1 MITAWLPSVFAG
13 AAAFGAW
20 AGAVHNRKASQ
31 YAAQVTAQEQHFET
45 QSKTLLEWNAQ
56 LITERENLA
65 ERLDEIQYQLVNSH
79 TTNLR
84 DDLTELLTDVRSLR
98 SDVARVSD
106 RLTEVELKVS

>member
-79 TTNLR
+79 KTNLR

>member
-1 MITAWLPSVFAG
+1 VITAWLPSVFAG

-65 ERLDEIQYQLVNSH
+65 ERLDEIQYQLVNSYK
-79 TTNLR
+79 TNLR

-106 RLTEVELKVS
+106 RLTVVELKVS

>member
-1 MITAWLPSVFAG
+1 MIVAWLPSIFAA

-20 AGAVHNRKASQ
+20 AGARHNRAASE
-31 YAAQVTAQEQHFET
+31 YSTQVTAQEQHFET

-79 TTNLR
+79 KTNLR
-84 DDLTELLTDVRSLR
+84 DDLSEVLCDVRSLR
-98 SDVARVSD
+98 SDVSKISD
-106 RLTEVELKVS
+106 RLTAVEIKVS